1 MKKILVPCDFSE
13 HAQQAYE
20 FALNIAARSGG
31 KVMVL
36 NVIDLPITY
45 ETTLGTPLY
54 YFDENIL
61 KELENQANEDFR
73 KLKAKF
79 SKKTE
84 ASFFVSFGPVTL
96 KIEEFIE
103 DHKIDLVVMGTRG
116 ASGWKEYLIGSN
128 TEKIVRFS
136 KVPVFAIRKSFEL
149 EKIKN
154 IVFPTTLELNQTEL
168 LHHLKELQSF
178 FDATIHLL
186 LVNTPYNFKRTKEDK
201 ELLEEYARHYKMKD
215 YTLNIYDDFF
225 ADDGIINFAHQIKA
239 DMIAMGTHGRKGL
252 AHLFAGSVTE
262 DVVNH
267 VDCPI
272 WTYASLK
279 GKK

>member
-1 MKKILVPCDFSE
+1 MKKIFVPCDFSE
-13 HAQQAYE
+13 HALQAYE
-20 FALNIAARSGG
+20 FAMNIAARSGG
-31 KVMVL
+31 SVMVL

-45 ETTLGTPLY
+45 ETTLGTPVY

-61 KELENQANEDFR
+61 KDLEAQAKEDF
-73 KLKAKF
+73 KKMKAQSLHNENTSF
-79 SKKTE
+79 S
-84 ASFFVSFGPVTL
+84 VSFGPVTL
-96 KIEEFIE
+96 KIQEFIE
-103 DHKIDLVVMGTRG
+103 DQKIDLVVMGTRG

-136 KVPVFAIRKSFEL
+136 KAPVFAIRKSFKLNE
-149 EKIKN
+149 IKN
-154 IVFPTTLELNQTEL
+154 IVFPTTLELNQTDL
-168 LHHLKELQSF
+168 IHHIKELQSF
-178 FDATIHLL
+178 FNATLHLL

-201 ELLEEYARHYKMKD
+201 ELLEEYAEHYKLKD

-239 DMIAMGTHGRKGL
+239 DMIGMATHGRKGL

-272 WTYASLK
+272 WTYSSI
-279 GKK
+279 KK